1 MMSLKSE
8 IKVGSQFEFSIQ
20 GEKGIRQKAVV
31 TKFLSNREEG
41 LGPEADFYIADW
53 MEARTLSEPPKALCF
68 HQAADGNI
76 YLDEK
81 QVDMVLNEPPGTDLK

>member
-1 MMSLKSE
+1 MSLKSE

-41 LGPEADFYIADW
+41 LGPEADFTSPIGWKQGRSRNRRKHCASIRQPTETFIW
-53 MEARTLSEPPKALCF
+53 MKSRLTWCLMN
-68 HQAADGNI
+68 HQE
-76 YLDEK
+76 L
-81 QVDMVLNEPPGTDLK
+81 T